1 MKRYNLA
8 PKVLCCTAKNKV
20 LKKNVEGGFPETW
33 WDEGDAE
40 KLVKEGFL
48 VPAEITEKVVVD
60 AEVEVEE
67 EETAEEVNE
76 TTEEVVEETTEEVTE
91 ETLETAEEIIENKV
105 EPENVPYVNWT
116 EAALKEVLTLRG
128 VEFDETLKKAELY
141 KLYKAGN

>member
-8 PKVLCCTAKNKV
+8 PQVLCCTAKNRV
-20 LKKNVEGGFPETW
+20 LKQNIEGGFPESW
-33 WDEGDAE
+33 WDAGDAE

-48 VPAEITEKVVVD
+48 VPVNATEIVEAV
-60 AEVEVEE
+60 AEVEVEK
-67 EETAEEVNE
+67 AEKVQ
-76 TTEEVVEETTEEVTE
+76 E
-91 ETLETAEEIIENKV
+91 ETLESKEEKIEDKV

>member
-8 PKVLCCTAKNKV
+8 PSVICCTAKNKV
-20 LKKNVEGGFPETW
+20 LKKNIVGGFPESW

-40 KLVKEGFL
+40 KLVKEGYL
-48 VPAEITEKVVVD
+48 VPAEITEKVEVAAETVVK
-60 AEVEVEE
+60 E
-67 EETAEEVNE
+67 EETAEEVTE
-76 TTEEVVEETTEEVTE
+76 TTEEAVE
-91 ETLETAEEIIENKV
+91 ETLESKEEKIEDKV

>member
-8 PKVLCCTAKNKV
+8 PQVLCCSAKNRV
-20 LKKNVEGGFPETW
+20 LKKNIEGGFPESW
-33 WDEGDAE
+33 WDAGDAE

-48 VPAEITEKVVVD
+48 VPVVAVQQIPAVSVVVNEP
-60 AEVEVEE
+60 A
-67 EETAEEVNE
+67 EETIKEA
-76 TTEEVVEETTEEVTE
+76 EEVVEETLENKEE
-91 ETLETAEEIIENKV
+91 LIEDKV

>member
-48 VPAEITEKVVVD
+48 VPAEITEKVVVE
-60 AEVEVEE
+60 AEVEE

-76 TTEEVVEETTEEVTE
+76 TAEVVVEETLESKEEK
-91 ETLETAEEIIENKV
+91 IEDKV